1 MEKIQMA
8 GFFCQEVILS
18 SIYIVETSKILRT
31 SLQADTRTTMRQLA
45 VVNGV
50 IIL

>member
-1 MEKIQMA
+1 MG

-18 SIYIVETSKILRT
+18 SIYIVETSKLLRT
-31 SLQADTRTTMRQLA
+31 SLQADTRTTMRQL
-45 VVNGV
+45 VLINGV